1 MNDKTPVVINESIL
15 KVGTLEIKVLTLD
28 NGLRIIPED
37 DFKKAIKWLGF
48 DEDEI
53 DEMVEEEFEQNWY
66 FVNYSQRNGGSGYV
80 HH

>member
-53 DEMVEEEFEQNWY
+53 RQIMKNKEFQL
-66 FVNYSQRNGGSGYV
+66 
-80 HH
+80 